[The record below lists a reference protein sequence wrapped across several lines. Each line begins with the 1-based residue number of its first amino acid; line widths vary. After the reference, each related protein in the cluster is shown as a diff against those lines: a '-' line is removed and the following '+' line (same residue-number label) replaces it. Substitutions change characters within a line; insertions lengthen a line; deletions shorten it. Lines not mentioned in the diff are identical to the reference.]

1 MRKMTLDPNKQFF
14 GDYVRATVEIVLL
27 RQYIRRMDGSL
38 ADAQDACA
46 TSVQAIPEASEMIAA
61 AEVDL
66 ITCVDSE
73 ILNAGFVISVAIFFE
88 KQLREYSNALWQAET
103 LGLGLED
110 LSGSLPERFRK
121 YCLHIAHLPELMS
134 ETNWQDIRGFMEIR
148 NCLVHKDGRLDGF
161 GKADAVRTFVRRHGT
176 PDIQDGILVVT
187 TKTSHK
193 CLDIVNKFIKSVYR
207 VALAKY
213 KPRRG
218 GASSNKADAGGA

>member
-1 MRKMTLDPNKQFF
+1 MTLDPNTQFF
-14 GDYVRATVEIVLL
+14 ADYVSATVEIVLL
-27 RQYIRRMDGSL
+27 RQYISRMDGAL

-46 TSVQAIPEASEMIAA
+46 TSVQAILEAPEMIAA
-61 AEVDL
+61 DEVDL
-66 ITCVDSE
+66 ISGAFSE
-73 ILNAGFVISVAIFFE
+73 ILNAGFVVSVAIFLE
-88 KQLREYSNALWQAET
+88 KQLQEYSDALRQAKNW
-103 LGLGLED
+103 GLGLQD

-121 YCLHIAHLPELMS
+121 YCLYIACLPELTS

-193 CLDIVNKFIKSVYR
+193 CLDIVDEFIKSVYR
-207 VALAKY
+207 VALDKY

-218 GASSNKADAGGA
+218 RESSNKADAGGA